1 MRRPLIVSNL
11 LFRNVDALIIFGLGV
26 GLLGGLG
33 LAIGGTLLVEHLMS
47 SYQSFLQK
55 SLIGLRGTLTLEA
68 SSPEVLQRFYRNWQA
83 DSPAVPS
90 SLKWTSNGA
99 ITLEL
104 KQGTRI
110 WKRQVKVVVL
120 EQEYLRQ
127 KLSAQQSGCATP
139 QTQAFWNPL
148 LRLTLVGLDPE
159 RPATLQAKPFGEQK
173 VPLRFSSCP
182 LETGMMTDY
191 PILFLGGS
199 ALEQNF
205 VGMARELELS
215 TPTATETEQWKG
227 KIDTVLQALSL
238 SATAK
243 EWIEVRNVF
252 ESEEMRLAAKLSAQ
266 ARFIASVVFLITLAL
281 SALILFFGFS
291 LLLEFKHKVTAILR
305 MIGISRVAVAVGFMV
320 KGAQVGVFVAGTGCL
335 IAVAGRWLI
344 QQGLWIPFEH
354 FFTPWPPA
362 LLGGTLLVIPMG
374 IALYNAMLIYV
385 LLWQTDRK
393 AGVIR

>member
-11 LFRNVDALIIFGLGV
+11 LFRNVDALIMFGLGV

-68 SSPEVLQRFYRNWQA
+68 SSPEVLQRFYQVWQA

-99 ITLEL
+99 ISLEL

-139 QTQAFWNPL
+139 ETQAFWNPL

-159 RPATLQAKPFGEQK
+159 RPVTLQAKSFGEQK

-182 LETGMMTDY
+182 VETGMMTDY

-205 VGMARELELS
+205 IGMARELELS
-215 TPTATETEQWKG
+215 APTAAETAKWKG
-227 KIDTVLQALSL
+227 KINNILKDLLHN
-238 SATAK
+238 SAT
-243 EWIEVRNVF
+243 EWFEIRNVF
-252 ESEEMRLAAKLSAQ
+252 ESEEMRLAATLSVQ
-266 ARFIASVVFLITLAL
+266 ARFISYVVFLITLTL

-291 LLLEFKHKVTAILR
+291 LLLEFKHKVMAILR
-305 MIGISRVAVAVGFMV
+305 MIGISRMSVAVGFMV
-320 KGAQVGVFVAGTGCL
+320 KGAQVGTFVAVVGCL
-335 IAVAGRWLI
+335 FAIAGRWLI
-344 QQGLWIPFEH
+344 QNRLWIPFEH
-354 FFTPWPPA
+354 FFSPWSPH
-362 LLGGTLLVIPMG
+362 LLGGALIVIPLG
-374 IALYNAMLIYV
+374 ISFYNAMLIYV
-385 LLWQTDRK
+385 LLWQTERK